1 MKYLKMMI
9 LLIIFIFVIFFIKQD
24 DNPYKYSKG
33 AVYIGNKKYLDSLH
47 VNQND
52 VLVEDQR
59 NNNNPNM
66 KIRNSY
72 LITDK
77 KDRLKIIKIL
87 YNYEKKH
94 PSKWN
99 RSIKS
104 MEREW
109 EAHNTL
115 YYLNYKKNHTAD
127 VDLDNNDENNYK

>member
-1 MKYLKMMI
+1 MI
-9 LLIIFIFVIFFIKQD
+9 IFLIIIYLIKPNS
-24 DNPYKYSKG
+24 NPNKYSKG
-33 AVYIGNKKYLDSLH
+33 QVYIGNKKYLDGLH
-47 VNQND
+47 VNQKD

-59 NNNNPNM
+59 NNSNPNM

-72 LITDK
+72 LITDES
-77 KDRLKIIKIL
+77 DRKEIIKIL